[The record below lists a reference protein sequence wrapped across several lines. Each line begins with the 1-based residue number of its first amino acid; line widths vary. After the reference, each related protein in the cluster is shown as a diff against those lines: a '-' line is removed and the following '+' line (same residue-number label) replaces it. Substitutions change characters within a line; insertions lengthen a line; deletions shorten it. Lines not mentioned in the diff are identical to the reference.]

1 MPLAAALSALLLFG
15 QSADPEATRVDDV
28 EVLGRPTPEAVR
40 DFVGRIAAPSTGRSL
55 ARWHGDVCPG
65 VVNLRA
71 DVAQPILDRIADVAT
86 ELGIETGAPGC
97 KANLVILFTDDG
109 AGMAREM
116 VAQDRSLFRIGVGG
130 LDRGSAALTEFQT
143 ADRPVRWWPLSVPID
158 SRTGQRAVR
167 VPGDRTGMLIDDYT
181 AMALCGGEC
190 GGHDSVLGAAPMV
203 VVDSGSRLNTQI
215 EEHLYKT
222 IIIVDIDAIGAV
234 SAGQLGDYLAMVGLA
249 QIDAGADT
257 SGFDTVLNLFDDPQ
271 AVAGLSD
278 WDRSYLKVLYGSRS
292 MRRSPGVQATALANL
307 MTRDR
312 VASAIP

>member
-15 QSADPEATRVDDV
+15 QSADPGATRVDDV

-116 VAQDRSLFRIGVGG
+116 VAEDRSLFRIGVGG

-143 ADRPVRWWPLSVPID
+143 AERPVRWWPLSVPID
-158 SRTGQRAVR
+158 SNTGQRAIR
-167 VPGDRTGMLIDDYT
+167 VPGDRTGGIVDSKIVEVTNCSPQDCLI
-181 AMALCGGEC
+181 L
-190 GGHDSVLGAAPMV
+190 AAPTIPV
-203 VVDSGSRLNTQI
+203 NGASRLNTQI

-222 IIIVDIDAIGAV
+222 IVIDAIGAV

-249 QIDAGADT
+249 QIDAEADT

-278 WDRSYLKVLYGSRS
+278 WDRSYLKALYGSRS
-292 MRRSPGVQATALANL
+292 MRRSPGAQATALANL